1 MRRHRGSTI
10 LNQKSKGRAVLS
22 KETAET
28 GLRGVHIN
36 RWGGEAMPPPPLFC
50 RHHRSMAALMNHQ

>member
-10 LNQKSKGRAVLS
+10 LNQKSKGRAVLP

-28 GLRGVHIN
+28 GLRGVHID
-36 RWGGEAMPPPPLFC
+36 RRGGEAMPLPPLFC
-50 RHHRSMAALMNHQ
+50 RQHRSMAALMDHQ